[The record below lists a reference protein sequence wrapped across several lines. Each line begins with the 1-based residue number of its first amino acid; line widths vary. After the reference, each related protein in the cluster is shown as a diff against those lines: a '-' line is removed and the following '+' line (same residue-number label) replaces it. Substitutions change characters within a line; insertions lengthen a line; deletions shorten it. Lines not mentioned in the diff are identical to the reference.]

1 MRSKREPRAAATD
14 NGARRT
20 KDIITARRLKNKIH
34 LALMRGSFAGGVIA
48 MTVGF
53 LRMETV
59 ILEGAVISLTGIA
72 WCLAFYILNPG
83 DRIFDGGAD
92 DE

>member
-1 MRSKREPRAAATD
+1 MRTKRMPRAAATD

-20 KDIITARRLKNKIH
+20 RDIISVRRLKNKFH

-48 MTVGF
+48 MIVGF

-72 WCLAFYILNPG
+72 WCLAFYILNPD
-83 DRIFDGGAD
+83 DRIFEGGAD